1 MLLEG
6 SGRVVEMA
14 MDLERPMDSRSSSPG
29 DRSSSQHMGRQAMV
43 PQPHSSLKF
52 SIEKILSPDFGTRR
66 ESIEKEREPREKD
79 SHSKEL
85 ISTSK
90 SSSVSNENAAP
101 GGSSGEKGGMWPQS
115 AIPAWLFCTRF
126 SDRPSS
132 AFNTPPY
139 INPSITTKP
148 IYDASETHAAGAPL
162 SYRGMF
168 QTDPVPGLC
177 YKSVGGWAITKRC
190 DNRCAESHQESLSL
204 DLVGTF
210 LSLGERGCWDEC
222 ECGLCLLI

>member
-29 DRSSSQHMGRQAMV
+29 DRSSSSHHQHMGRQAMA

-66 ESIEKEREPREKD
+66 ESIEKEQQREKD
-79 SHSKEL
+79 IHSKEL
-85 ISTSK
+85 SISTSK

-101 GGSSGEKGGMWPQS
+101 GGSSGQDKGGMWPQS

-132 AFNTPPY
+132 
-139 INPSITTKP
+139 
-148 IYDASETHAAGAPL
+148 GRLL
-162 SYRGMF
+162 SNNY
-168 QTDPVPGLC
+168 
-177 YKSVGGWAITKRC
+177 
-190 DNRCAESHQESLSL
+190 
-204 DLVGTF
+204 
-210 LSLGERGCWDEC
+210 
-222 ECGLCLLI
+222 